1 MSVKAI
7 NQLKILL
14 AIAICALCA
23 SLSLLIFF
31 TAPIIKVTKITTYKT
46 WLPDGTIE
54 TATKE
59 DNAWITPYQLLSGG
73 AVFLDITDLKS
84 LKEALESVRFREEY
98 RPPKAKIECGEKSAI
113 LMKYLEEKGFKVSM
127 GRGTISR
134 GDEEEAV
141 SHAWILVHL
150 EDNTYVV
157 EVNTES
163 GYADIVGTVKEA
175 AESPTLK
182 YNEKERWDMK
192 KVKEKYSEILK
203 DPTDKYLETE
213 KK

>member
-1 MSVKAI
+1 MKVEAI
-7 NQLKILL
+7 KQLKILL
-14 AIAICALCA
+14 MATLCA
-23 SLSLLIFF
+23 SLSLIIFF
-31 TAPIIKVTKITTYKT
+31 AVPLVKVTKVTVYKI
-46 WLPDGTIE
+46 WYPDGSVE
-54 TATKE
+54 TTTKE
-59 DNAWITPYQLLSGG
+59 DVAWITLYQLLFGG
-73 AVFLDITDLKS
+73 DIFLDITDLKT
-84 LKEALESVRFREEY
+84 LRETLENVRFREEY

-134 GDEEEAV
+134 DEDEEAI
-141 SHAWILVHL
+141 SHAWVLVHL
-150 EDNTYVV
+150 EDNTYVI

-192 KVKEKYSEILK
+192 KVREKYGEILK
-203 DPTDKYLETE
+203 EPVNKYLETE